1 MKAIFIGR
9 FQPFHRGHLRV
20 IKFISKKYKEIIIGI
35 GSSQYINTKENPFSA
50 EERKE
55 MIVKSLIEADIKNF
69 NIVLI
74 PDIHNPP
81 KWVEHV
87 LSINSEFDVVF
98 TNNDFTKK
106 LFSEKG
112 FQVSQ
117 TPLFNEDVYS
127 GKIIRERINNNENWK
142 DLVPNS
148 VVEIIKKIDGEQRV
162 KNL

>member
-35 GSSQYINTKENPFSA
+35 GSSQYSNTKENPFSA
-50 EERKE
+50 EEREE
-55 MIVKSLIEADIKNF
+55 MIVKSLIEADINNF

-148 VVEIIKKIDGEQRV
+148 VIEIIKKIDGEQRV

>member
-35 GSSQYINTKENPFSA
+35 GSSQYSNTKENPFSA
-50 EERKE
+50 EEREE
-55 MIVKSLIEADIKNF
+55 MIVKSLIEADINNF

-106 LFSEKG
+106 LFTEKG

-148 VVEIIKKIDGEQRV
+148 VIEIIKKIDGEQRV